1 MALREILICGD
12 PVLRRKAQRVA
23 EVNDEI
29 RALLDDLAETMM
41 EAPGLG
47 LAAPQIGESVRCIVV
62 RDQADSEDEKIYQ
75 LVNPRVRARAGEA
88 FMYEGCLS
96 LPTLQGEVRR
106 PHRVVVTALGR
117 EGEEVRLEAEG
128 LLARVLMHEIDHLD
142 GVLFSDRSEPGS
154 LGWMVPDEN
163 EEGGYRLEATN
174 QDEINAAYARLLK
187 RREQQKQAERKEQK
201 ES

>member
-12 PVLRRKAQRVA
+12 PVLRRKAQRVK
-23 EVNDEI
+23 EVTDET
-29 RALLDDLAETMM
+29 RALLADMVETMM

-47 LAAPQIGESVRCIVV
+47 LAAPQVGESVRCIVV
-62 RDQADSEDEKIYQ
+62 RDQADGEEERIYQ

-106 PHRVVVTALGR
+106 PHSVVVTALGP

-128 LLARVLMHEIDHLD
+128 LLARVLMHEMDHLD
-142 GVLFSDRSEPGS
+142 GVLFSDRSEPGT
-154 LGWMVPDEN
+154 LGWMVPDET
-163 EEGGYRLEATN
+163 EEGGYRLEPTN
-174 QDEINAAYARLLK
+174 QEEINAAYARLLK
-187 RREQQKQAERKEQK
+187 RRQQQKQTTQEP
-201 ES
+201 